1 MRLHG
6 LRHLV
11 DDRPAASCQP
21 ACFKLLRT
29 DLMQLVS
36 TDLMQV
42 VSTSRS
48 KSAVGMA
55 ALIYGFSRDPRVF
68 DRAMEKKYNAQQ
80 YYNSIRVYLLFGKIV
95 LIYR

>member
-1 MRLHG
+1 MRLHA
-6 LRHLV
+6 LRQLV

-21 ACFKLLRT
+21 ACFKLWRT

-42 VSTSRS
+42 VSTTRS

-55 ALIYGFSRDPRVF
+55 ALIYGLSRDPRVF
-68 DRAMEKKYNAQQ
+68 AQLRK
-80 YYNSIRVYLLFGKIV
+80 NTMHNNITIALECICYLAKS
-95 LIYR
+95 Y